1 MNDRVPAKSP
11 MFGADRVSNGCIDA
25 VVRNTAVWIEAQN
38 LCLCCPGHHANF
50 LTRYPPVES
59 YGS

>member
-1 MNDRVPAKSP
+1 
-11 MFGADRVSNGCIDA
+11 MFGADRVSNGYIDA